1 MPMLI
6 LMAAFI
12 LMPILLFK
20 RYFPE
25 VYRAGVSFLRWIVR
39 ALWGS
44 SRGWG
49 ERGGQARLNPR
60 ARQRR
65 YRNG

>member
-1 MPMLI
+1 MEAVI
-6 LMAAFI
+6 LFAIFI
-12 LMPILLFK
+12 IMPILLFK
-20 RYFPE
+20 RWFPR
-25 VYRAGVSFLRWIVR
+25 VYRSAASFLRWIAQ
-39 ALWGS
+39 ALWGG
-44 SRGWG
+44 RGRG